1 MKKHIQILIYLL
13 LLTKSIAQQEHLSTQ
28 FMFNKMAI
36 NPAFAGHEK
45 YMGLT
50 MMIRDQWN
58 GIPGAPK
65 TQMLTAN
72 LPRMGGDKI
81 GLGITLRSRQIG
93 IFKDN
98 TLSAIYSYKFLFG
111 DNSLL
116 SMGVEISGRS
126 RISDFTDPDLIATQG
141 IGIDPSIPKSK
152 LNRTSLNAGYGLY
165 FTTNKFYLGAS
176 VPRLIENDLDFD
188 KNKFVSEE
196 VRHLFV
202 MTGTAFK
209 INREIVLN
217 TQAFMKFAKNSP
229 FDFDFNVS
237 ATLNDK
243 YTGGLTYRAGG
254 ASGDIGESLDLLFSF
269 QISDKFMVG
278 FSNDFTLSKLRRFD
292 NGSVELIVN
301 YALGK
306 KTNRVVV
313 VNPRYF

>member
-1 MKKHIQILIYLL
+1 MKKYIQILIYLL
-13 LLTKSIAQQEHLSTQ
+13 VMVQSRAQQEQMSTQ

-45 YMGLT
+45 YTGLT

-72 LPRMGGDKI
+72 LPRMGSDKI
-81 GLGITLRSRQIG
+81 GLGFTVKSRQIG

-98 TLSAIYSYKFLFG
+98 TISGIYSYKFLFG
-111 DNSLL
+111 ENSLL
-116 SMGVEISGRS
+116 SMGVEMSGRS
-126 RISDFTDPDLIATQG
+126 RISDFTDPELIATQG
-141 IGIDPSIPKSK
+141 IEIDPSIPKTK
-152 LNRTSLNAGYGLY
+152 LNRNSFNVGYGLY
-165 FTTNKFYLGAS
+165 FNTNKFYLGAS

-188 KNKFVSEE
+188 QNKSVSGE
-196 VRHLFV
+196 VRHLLV

-209 INREIVLN
+209 VNRELVLS
-217 TQAFMKFAKNSP
+217 TQALMKFAKNSP
-229 FDFDFNVS
+229 FDFDFNVN
-237 ATLNDK
+237 ATLNEK

-306 KTNRVVV
+306 KVNRVVV

>member
-13 LLTKSIAQQEHLSTQ
+13 LLTRVIAQQEHMSTQ
-28 FMFNKMAI
+28 FMFNKMAL

-45 YMGLT
+45 YTGLT

-72 LPRMGGDKI
+72 FPRMGGDK
-81 GLGITLRSRQIG
+81 LGIGVTIKSRQIG

-98 TLSAIYSYKFLFG
+98 TLSGIYSYKFLFG
-111 DNSLL
+111 ENSLL
-116 SMGVEISGRS
+116 SMGVELSGRS
-126 RISDFTDPDLIATQG
+126 RVSDFTDPDLIATQG
-141 IGIDPSIPKSK
+141 LDIDPSIPKSK
-152 LNRTSLNAGYGLY
+152 FNRTSINVGYGLY

-188 KNKFVSEE
+188 QNNSISEE

-209 INREIVLN
+209 VNRELVIS
-217 TQAFMKFAKNSP
+217 TQALMKFAKSSP
-229 FDFDFNVS
+229 FDFDLNVN
-237 ATLNDK
+237 ATLNEK

-254 ASGDIGESLDLLFSF
+254 STGDVGESLDLLFSF

-292 NGSVELIVN
+292 NGSVELIVS

-306 KTNRVVV
+306 KKNRVVV